1 MTIMSFETEEM
12 ASVILWVHS
21 LYQQGQFEDAKI
33 IANGILTSEPENAYL
48 HALLASSLHNLNK
61 TDEAIEEYT
70 RTLELLPEHVASL
83 ANRGELLLGQGKLRE
98 AAADLKKAIELDPE
112 KKDPAANRARLLVQ
126 MTAGALQIAKEK
138 GIEAVTQA
146 QEQAKSQLKN
156 G

>member
-1 MTIMSFETEEM
+1 MNFETEEM
-12 ASVILWVHS
+12 ASVILWAYS

-33 IANGILTSEPENAYL
+33 MADGILTCDPDNAYL

-70 RTLELLPEHVASL
+70 RTLRLLPEHVASL

-98 AAADLKKAIELDPE
+98 AATDLKRAIELDPE
-112 KKDPAANRARLLVQ
+112 RKDPAANRARLLVQ
-126 MTAGALQIAKEK
+126 MTVGALQIAKDK
-138 GIEAVTQA
+138 GIEALTQA
-146 QEQAKSQLKN
+146 QEQAKHQLKN